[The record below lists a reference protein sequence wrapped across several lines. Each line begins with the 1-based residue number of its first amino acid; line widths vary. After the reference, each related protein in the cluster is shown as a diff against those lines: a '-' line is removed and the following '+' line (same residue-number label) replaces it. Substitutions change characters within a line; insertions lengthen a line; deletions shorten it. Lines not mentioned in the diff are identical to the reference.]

1 MRVLTLTGT
10 RTFNV
15 VLRDYAIST
24 IRYNVIVFN
33 ENTRQNEQQIE
44 LSKSISEI
52 QANMNQ
58 LEITYTADRVEGDE
72 LSFYV
77 VGKGE
82 SKILHRNKLFFTS
95 KTPQN
100 YTINE

>member
-1 MRVLTLTGT
+1 MRVLDLTGT

-15 VLRDYAIST
+15 VLRDYAIET
-24 IRYNVIVFN
+24 VRYNVIIFN
-33 ENTRQNEQQIE
+33 ENTRQTEAQIE
-44 LSKSISEI
+44 VSKTVEEI

-72 LSFYV
+72 LSFYI

-82 SKILHRNKLFFTS
+82 SEILHRNKLFFTA